1 MNAAPTHTGF
11 SLVEV
16 LVALA
21 IVGIAMAACMRALGV
36 SAGGAQAMQ
45 HRSLALQ
52 TAENRLAELRLQRA
66 FPAAGLST
74 EPCAQGPLAL
84 VCEQEFQNTV
94 NSNFRLAAV
103 RVRLEQG
110 PVLAELYGLLSLLP

>member
-1 MNAAPTHTGF
+1 MSTAPTHAGF
-11 SLVEV
+11 SLIEV

-36 SAGGAQAMQ
+36 SADGAQAMQ
-45 HRSLALQ
+45 QRSLALQ
-52 TAENRLAELRLQRA
+52 AAENRLAELRLQRA
-66 FPAAGLST
+66 FPPAGLRT
-74 EPCAQGPLAL
+74 EPCPQGPLAL

-103 RVRLEQG
+103 RVRLGSG